1 MAQTGFHRRDEPEE
15 QDRLVAWAED
25 VGLLRMRERRRGPA
39 PERHTGSGVVHSG
52 YEPCLLALLRV
63 AVSEEPGRGF
73 PAWLLASLAR
83 TGHLARA
90 AELAWATSGRSG
102 PGDILLA
109 LVEAAA
115 HAGDLQGAQALAES
129 LPGRDAHD
137 RALVALVPA
146 WARSGERGRAV
157 ALAERVR
164 YPHHWGRAWATLAK
178 AEADRGDMAAAL
190 ECAAR
195 ADELAS
201 MAAGV
206 ASPDVLAL
214 LVEVAVVAGDAAWA
228 AELADRMQSQ
238 AAPIGYDRRRDG
250 LHPLARVLACEA
262 LQGDLRRI
270 DALLSSPDEGA
281 DADVDLP
288 RTDGQAAH
296 EAPEPDPDR
305 FTHLLPGPSSGPPVD
320 ARVMADLVHAVTGTA
335 DHDLALAVADRAE
348 RLLDTGTGRRPH
360 DLLEAVILLLAGRGH
375 HLRAMAL
382 ADRFDEPSLRPA
394 RQARI
399 VREVARHG
407 DVDRAEY
414 LARAI
419 TDQPAAT
426 VALIGVVHELAR
438 RGLLDRAQELAGS
451 FTDAWDRDEAL
462 TAVVHGLARQGSLS
476 RAERLASSIV
486 HRATRARALA
496 SLVELSPPPRARRL
510 AAQAVV
516 LDGWAAVLDVLEPI
530 VPRAAATVADQL
542 ARRAPEPVS
551 S

>member
-39 PERHTGSGVVHSG
+39 PERHTGSDVVHSG

-73 PAWLLASLAR
+73 PPWLLASLAR

-190 ECAAR
+190 ECASR

-348 RLLDTGTGRRPH
+348 RLLDTGTGRHPH